1 MWRKKVVQMS
11 TFNVPFS
18 IFDKSDDNK
27 AFVATFA
34 TIEASKENMVGHRC
48 SKRRKKN

>member
-1 MWRKKVVQMS
+1 MY
-11 TFNVPFS
+11 TTVPFS

-27 AFVATFA
+27 ASVASFA

-48 SKRRKKN
+48 SKRRKKINDLVFF